1 MALPYSVLKVCGD
14 IVFAARGGD
23 IYSFTTGLEY
33 ISAWRYPAKQANA
46 PSGPSSEPAAASPA
60 PAAAAAPA
68 SPASECPPA
77 KRRRVEPEDE
87 SASAAQTA
95 EPETTEAKN
104 KKPQQQQKKKTG
116 HQKHSVELPIIQ
128 GLYTTTDDRYVVAI
142 TGSDKTIW
150 VFEHDGAGNL
160 KQLSQRMMSKRPCS
174 LAITPD
180 NKTILSADK
189 FGDVFALPLIYSE
202 QQQQQQPKETEASS
216 AASTPVSTPST
227 PQSFKPQANELTIH
241 TKRNLKALAN
251 QKLGLKH
258 AGSAKTVD
266 PVFEHTL
273 LLGHVSMLTAIAV
286 ASKGDARYYIIT
298 ADRDEHIRVSR
309 GMPQAHVIEGF
320 CLGHD
325 EFVSRLCIPASRPE
339 VLISGGGDDEL
350 FVWDWAAGKLLA
362 KTNLLS
368 HVQKLLPAINK
379 IAVIRILACRPRQE
393 DGNGPTW
400 VFAVCERIPALFAYG
415 LLQDGTL
422 QHCQTIPT
430 PGNPLDVEF
439 LESTSQLLLAMDP
452 DVASSGEGSVASSS
466 LRVLSWEPA
475 TAGWQLV
482 DNESSRIKGLP
493 AADDG
498 DAVVLSAEDVQ
509 RALYTTESL
518 RKTNSEPAE

>member
-33 ISAWRYPAKQANA
+33 ISAWKYPVKQANA
-46 PSGPSSEPAAASPA
+46 PSGLSSEPAASPA
-60 PAAAAAPA
+60 P
-68 SPASECPPA
+68 ECPPA
-77 KRRRVEPEDE
+77 KRRRVEPEDG
-87 SASAAQTA
+87 SAPAAQAA

-104 KKPQQQQKKKTG
+104 KKPQQQQQQQQKRKTG
-116 HQKHSVELPIIQ
+116 HQKHTVELPIIQ
-128 GLYTTTDDRYVVAI
+128 GLYTTTDGRHVVAI

-160 KQLSQRMMSKRPCS
+160 KQLSQRMMPKRPCS

-202 QQQQQQPKETEASS
+202 QQPKETDASS

-258 AGSAKTVD
+258 AGSAKTVE

-286 ASKGDARYYIIT
+286 ATKGDSRYYIIT

-309 GMPQAHVIEGF
+309 GMPQAHMIEGF

-325 EFVSRLCIPASRPE
+325 EFVSRLCIPDTRPE
-339 VLISGGGDDEL
+339 VLISGGGDDDL
-350 FVWDWAAGKLLA
+350 FVWDWAAGKPLA
-362 KTNLLS
+362 KTNLLG

-393 DGNGPTW
+393 DGNGPAW
-400 VFAVCERIPALFAYG
+400 VFAVCERIPALFAYE

-422 QHCQTIPT
+422 QHRQTIPT

-439 LESTSQLLLAMDP
+439 LESSSQLLLAMDP
-452 DVASSGEGSVASSS
+452 DAAAREEGNVTSSS
-466 LRVLSWEPA
+466 LRVLSYEPA
-475 TAGWQLV
+475 TASWQLA
-482 DNESSRIKGLP
+482 DNESGRVKGLP
-493 AADDG
+493 VADDG
-498 DAVVLSAEDVQ
+498 DAAVLSAEDVQ